1 MEHPGQAVDG
11 RDHVQEYEHDGR
23 REGDRE
29 EPAEDFMSDLTRH
42 GTKYK
47 TAKSIAK
54 ALLGPLEIAYFTKDI
69 MSYHYRMTRLLGNNL
84 QLPLTWIWNVPP
96 SCLGSR

>member
-11 RDHVQEYEHDGR
+11 RDHVEEYERDGR

-42 GTKYK
+42 G
-47 TAKSIAK
+47 SLFIGS
-54 ALLGPLEIAYFTKDI
+54 LC
-69 MSYHYRMTRLLGNNL
+69 TRPGNNPCERGL
-84 QLPLTWIWNVPP
+84 RKFVPALGRLFCPDLFRYVESGNLHTLLPDLVH
-96 SCLGSR
+96 

>member
-11 RDHVQEYEHDGR
+11 RDHVEEYERDGR

-42 GTKYK
+42 GSLFIGLIHHYVP
-47 TAKSIAK
+47 
-54 ALLGPLEIAYFTKDI
+54 GPEII
-69 MSYHYRMTRLLGNNL
+69 LV
-84 QLPLTWIWNVPP
+84 NVV
-96 SCLGSR
+96 